1 MEKELNKY
9 LPRDITKMILEIH
22 YKSMFTEV
30 LNELNII
37 VSSLMKDIQVNNYY
51 ELDYFCDE
59 TGNSHISLFME
70 EIDSIKYPWKNSYK
84 TDDDDTDDDFIERFK
99 RFNNIPD
106 DDTDD
111 DTDDNE

>member
-37 VSSLMKDIQVNNYY
+37 VSTLIKDIQLSDNY
-51 ELDYFCDE
+51 ELDYYCDE
-59 TGNSHISLFME
+59 TSNPLISLFME
-70 EIDSIKYPWKNSYK
+70 EIDSIKYPWKDSFI
-84 TDDDDTDDDFIERFK
+84 TDDETDDDFIERFK
-99 RFNNIPD
+99 RFSNIPD
-106 DDTDD
+106 DDTDED
-111 DTDDNE
+111 E